1 MFERPDAVLT
11 LIPLLAVSGLV
22 VRTLITATGV
32 GTGLL
37 AAPLAVVGYL
47 AALALVF
54 LELLAWPVAER
65 LGGSGESGETDGS

>member
-1 MFERPDAVLT
+1 MLERPDAILT

-22 VRTLITATGV
+22 VRTVIAATGV

-37 AAPLAVVGYL
+37 GAPLAIAGYL
-47 AALALVF
+47 AALAVVF

-65 LGGSGESGETDGS
+65 LGSP

>member
-1 MFERPDAVLT
+1 MLERPDAVLT
-11 LIPLLAVSGLV
+11 LIPLLAVSGLA
-22 VRTLITATGV
+22 VRTLLVSPGV

-37 AAPLAVVGYL
+37 TAPLAIAGYL

-65 LGGSGESGETDGS
+65 IGDS

>member
-1 MFERPDAVLT
+1 MLERPDAVLT
-11 LIPLLAVSGLV
+11 LIPLLAVSGLA
-22 VRTLITATGV
+22 VRTLLAAPGV

-37 AAPLAVVGYL
+37 TAPLAIAGYL

-65 LGGSGESGETDGS
+65 IGGS